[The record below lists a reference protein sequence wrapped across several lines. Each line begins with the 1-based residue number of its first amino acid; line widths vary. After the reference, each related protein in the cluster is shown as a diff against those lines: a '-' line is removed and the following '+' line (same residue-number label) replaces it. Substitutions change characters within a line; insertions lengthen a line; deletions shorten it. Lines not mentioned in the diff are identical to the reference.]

1 VSENPVRNYRL
12 MDKDGEDVFYAEDN
26 EEGFKF
32 KKGLGKDFDYLQIS
46 DLKLFL
52 DLINHFDDKLFDNF
66 EVFELVA
73 TL

>member
-1 VSENPVRNYRL
+1 
-12 MDKDGEDVFYAEDN
+12 MDKDGEDVLYAEDN

-32 KKGLGKDFDYLQIS
+32 KKGLGKDFDYLAFA

-66 EVFELVA
+66 EVLELVT